1 MNEAQR
7 NAILED
13 AKNQL
18 ANNKGILID
27 SPIIQ
32 KFVKRR
38 KEIDGIAAKKNP
50 LVKEYIDIHK
60 EAEKNQNTT
69 IGRMTRAM
77 KNIAAQHMIYS
88 AAMEMSADEEEK
100 QYFQHLMDELENH
113 PAVAAY
119 EKYVEGLSYLS
130 GEIYEVSPEV
140 EAFFRDELAV
150 PLQEHK
156 SKYEKYRLGD
166 EEYLKREPERL
177 DKLEAEMN
185 TKLLELEA
193 RKKELEAKWN
203 RNHLNCRTIKRGF
216 RYGRTYRN

>member
-69 IGRMTRAM
+69 IVRMTRAM

-119 EKYVEGLSYLS
+119 EKYVEGLRYLS
-130 GEIYEVSPEV
+130 GEINEVSPEV
-140 EAFFRDELAV
+140 EKFFQNELAV
-150 PLQEHK
+150 PLQEHD
-156 SKYEKYRLGD
+156 SLYEKYRVGV
-166 EEYLKREPERL
+166 EEYLKQDTERL
-177 DKLEAEMN
+177 KNLEAEIN
-185 TKLLELEA
+185 QRLPEIE
-193 RKKELEAKWN
+193 KEYCIFFADFII
-203 RNHLNCRTIKRGF
+203 CFTF
-216 RYGRTYRN
+216 